1 MAGRDRELNPGER
14 RKRNEPFADRI
25 LDRWC
30 DKGPASGHTLFR
42 ALLQKAVEGPIATPE
57 RARAILPTLLEVLDE
72 MEEIETA
79 RHCGDESGV
88 ESQEVVPPARF
99 QRATF
104 RLGGGRSMQL
114 SYGST
119 KR

>member
-1 MAGRDRELNPGER
+1 MSRTERRYHPGER
-14 RKRNEPFADRI
+14 RERNDAFAVRI

-30 DKGPASGHTLFR
+30 DSGPASGHKLFR

-79 RHCGDESGV
+79 LQSGDESGDG
-88 ESQEVVPPARF
+88 SQKVVPAAGVEPA
-99 QRATF
+99 T
-104 RLGGGRSMQL
+104 
-114 SYGST
+114 
-119 KR
+119 